1 MAKFEYKFPELGE
14 GLHEGEIV
22 KLHIKAGDKVTDDDI
37 IMEVQND
44 KAVVEVPCP
53 VNGTILEVRV
63 ADGQVCHVGEV
74 VAVIEA
80 EGELPEGSE
89 AETAPG
95 PQADAAQEANAAV
108 GGADTTS
115 SPASADPSASKG
127 SSQASGGNKFAY
139 KFPELGEGLHEGE
152 IVKMH
157 IKAGDKVTDDDI
169 IMEVQNDK
177 AVVEVPCPVNGT
189 VLEVRVADG
198 ETHHVGDIVAIIEV
212 EGELPEGSETIEESA
227 PAAEAKAPTSASPAA
242 AASSASSNREVLA
255 TPSVRK
261 FAREEGVEIGQV
273 QGSGKNGK
281 ISREDVENFKKNGG
295 QAPAPAASEAAAPT
309 AQSPAAAK
317 SEAPAKAAASAPAAS
332 AAVDEERVP
341 FKGIRKAI
349 SNAMVKSAYTAPHVT
364 IMDEVDVTE
373 LVAFRTRMKPLAE
386 KKGIK
391 VTYLPFIVK
400 ALVAAVREFPAL
412 NASIDEE
419 KSEIVY
425 KKHYDIGIATDT
437 ENGLIVPVV
446 KDADRK
452 SVFKIAETINDLAK
466 RGRDGKL
473 TATEMRGST
482 ISISNIGSAGGMF
495 FTPIINYPEVAILGT
510 GRISEKA
517 IVKNGE
523 IVAAPMM
530 ALSLSFDHRLIDG
543 ATAQNCMNYLKSL
556 LANPELMVM
565 EV

>member
-22 KLHIKAGDKVTDDDI
+22 K
-37 IMEVQND
+37 
-44 KAVVEVPCP
+44 
-53 VNGTILEVRV
+53 
-63 ADGQVCHVGEV
+63 
-74 VAVIEA
+74 
-80 EGELPEGSE
+80 
-89 AETAPG
+89 
-95 PQADAAQEANAAV
+95 
-108 GGADTTS
+108 
-115 SPASADPSASKG
+115 
-127 SSQASGGNKFAY
+127 
-139 KFPELGEGLHEGE
+139 
-152 IVKMH
+152 MH
-157 IKAGDKVTDDDI
+157 IKVGDKVTDDDI

-189 VLEVRVADG
+189 VLEVRAADGETRHVGDIVAIIEAEGELPEGSESAPEADAKQEANAAVGGADTSAASSPATADPSASKGSASGSNKFAYKFPELGEGLHEGEIVKMHIKVGDKVTDDDIIMEVQNDKAVVEVPCPVNGTVVEVRVADG

-227 PAAEAKAPTSASPAA
+227 PAAEANAPVSAPAA
-242 AASSASSNREVLA
+242 ASTAAASNREVLA

-281 ISREDVENFKKNGG
+281 ITREDVENFKKNGG
-295 QAPAPAASEAAAPT
+295 QAPAAAASAPAAAAT
-309 AQSPAAAK
+309 AAPAAAK

-332 AAVDEERVP
+332 AAAADEERVP

-419 KSEIVY
+419 ANEIVY

-437 ENGLIVPVV
+437 ENGLIVPVI

-452 SVFKIAETINDLAK
+452 SVFKIAESISDLAK

-473 TATEMRGST
+473 APNEMRGST
-482 ISISNIGSAGGMF
+482 ISITNIGSAGGMF

>member
-1 MAKFEYKFPELGE
+1 M
-14 GLHEGEIV
+14 
-22 KLHIKAGDKVTDDDI
+22 
-37 IMEVQND
+37 
-44 KAVVEVPCP
+44 
-53 VNGTILEVRV
+53 
-63 ADGQVCHVGEV
+63 
-74 VAVIEA
+74 
-80 EGELPEGSE
+80 
-89 AETAPG
+89 
-95 PQADAAQEANAAV
+95 
-108 GGADTTS
+108 
-115 SPASADPSASKG
+115 
-127 SSQASGGNKFAY
+127 
-139 KFPELGEGLHEGE
+139 HEGE

-212 EGELPEGSETIEESA
+212 EGELPEGSETVEDSA
-227 PAAEAKAPTSASPAA
+227 PAAEAKAPVSAPAA
-242 AASSASSNREVLA
+242 ASTAGAPSREVLA

-261 FAREEGVEIGQV
+261 FAREESVDLSQV
-273 QGSGKNGK
+273 QGTGKNGK

-295 QAPAPAASEAAAPT
+295 QAPAVASTPAAAPT
-309 AQSPAAAK
+309 EAPAAK
-317 SEAPAKAAASAPAAS
+317 TEAPAKAASAPTAIPAA
-332 AAVDEERVP
+332 ADEERVP

-386 KKGIK
+386 KKGVK

-412 NASIDEE
+412 NASIDEAAN
-419 KSEIVY
+419 EIVY

-437 ENGLIVPVV
+437 ENGLIVPVI

-452 SVFKIAETINDLAK
+452 SVFKIAESISDLAK
-466 RGRDGKL
+466 RGREGKL
-473 TATEMRGST
+473 APNEMRGST
-482 ISISNIGSAGGMF
+482 ISITNIGSAGGMF

-517 IVKNGE
+517 IVRNGE